1 MDKIYANTDAIQE
14 VAQNIASYNN
24 SIQNQYSIVN
34 TAISKIKN
42 NWSGQ
47 AFEIAEKKYRIFH
60 RCYYEGTENTRYS
73 VIDDFVKILNLSI
86 ADGYEQTEKLNTKLA
101 DAFK

>member
-42 NWSGQ
+42 YRYTIKLYLK
-47 AFEIAEKKYRIFH
+47 IAPFYFKALLK
-60 RCYYEGTENTRYS
+60 
-73 VIDDFVKILNLSI
+73 NLLCL
-86 ADGYEQTEKLNTKLA
+86 K
-101 DAFK
+101 